1 MDSYK
6 AWLALLS
13 SAIIER
19 CHEKLI
25 EDCDGCKA
33 GLVAPILHFHNHYNL
48 LDMMKKY
55 STTAGSEI
63 DIKKLFNSF
72 IVKFGF
78 YEAPEEEYIKTG
90 QYFLKFSSA
99 EAIYY
104 GNYITAEYD
113 RPLFGEVAYDVPTY
127 NPSSPQP
134 SAPTYNPTFP
144 QPSVPEQ
151 PKTPPAK
158 KQRKST
164 VSKSVAKK
172 KKEIET

>member
-13 SAIIER
+13 SAFIER

-25 EDCDGCKA
+25 EDCDGCKV

-90 QYFLKFSSA
+90 QYFF
-99 EAIYY
+99 
-104 GNYITAEYD
+104 
-113 RPLFGEVAYDVPTY
+113 
-127 NPSSPQP
+127 
-134 SAPTYNPTFP
+134 
-144 QPSVPEQ
+144 
-151 PKTPPAK
+151 
-158 KQRKST
+158 
-164 VSKSVAKK
+164 
-172 KKEIET
+172 